1 LTAWLRFYGAML
13 RIAVLGQIQY
23 RASGMIWMIGSIL
36 EPVIFLVVWSTV
48 ARSQG
53 GEVGGYGPHE
63 FAAYYITLMLVNHL
77 TFSWVMETFQY
88 RVQSGDLS
96 FQLLRPVHPIH
107 GDIADNLAYKL
118 VMMVVVTPAVVILV
132 LVFQPHFEWV
142 GWSLAVF
149 VPALFL
155 GFATRFL
162 FEWSLALAAFWTTRV
177 TAINRTYFSIMIFLS
192 GRVAPI
198 ALLPVWLRETA
209 QALPFYGFIAFP
221 VELALGRLTPDQAM
235 AGLRTQLLWLAIAA
249 GVIASLWRVAVRRFS
264 AVGN

>member
-1 LTAWLRFYGAML
+1 MRGWVAFYNAML
-13 RIAVLGQIQY
+13 RISVLGQIQY
-23 RASGMIWMIGSIL
+23 RASGMIWMIGAIL

-53 GEVGGYGPHE
+53 GEVGGFGPHQ

-77 TFSWVMETFQY
+77 TFSWIMEVFQY
-88 RVQSGDLS
+88 RVQQGDLS

-107 GDIADNLAYKL
+107 ADIADNLAYKL
-118 VMMVVVTPAVVILV
+118 VMMVVVAPAVVILV
-132 LVFQPHFEWV
+132 LVFRPQWDVVP
-142 GWSLAVF
+142 WSLGVF

-155 GFATRFL
+155 GFSVRFL
-162 FEWSLALAAFWTTRV
+162 FEWSLALAVFWTTRV

-198 ALLPVWLRETA
+198 ALLPAWLQTTA

-221 VELALGRLTPDQAM
+221 VELALGRLTPQQAVLGF
-235 AGLRTQLLWLAIAA
+235 ANQVVWLTIAL
-249 GVIASLWRVAVRRFS
+249 GVIATLWRVAVRRFS
-264 AVGN
+264 AVGG